1 MKQIKRHFHVIIVM
15 LGLITMISCEDLAFG
30 DKFLQKP
37 PSTDVTIDTVFSTAE
52 YARRV
57 LWYTYQYLPYGLET
71 TGYWT
76 TMYLSNIEALTDLCQ
91 SSIYYSGANTVYY
104 TGDYNASK
112 ENAPRVLKTSATK
125 LRFNDSETHMWAAIR
140 HAWLVVE
147 NIDRVPDM
155 DQEEKERLKAEAKTI
170 VAIYYIHM
178 LRHYG
183 ALPIVDKVIAPDD
196 ADFPARATLDE
207 TVKFILRILQ
217 EAIDCPHFPWNISP
231 SDLAN
236 WDGRITKAGAMGLKA
251 RLLLFVASP
260 LFNNEEPYYPGEAS
274 DKKMTWYGDYQHE
287 RWGGCG

>member
-112 ENAPRVLKTSATK
+112 ENAPRVLKTSATNFV
-125 LRFNDSETHMWAAIR
+125 LMI
-140 HAWLVVE
+140 V
-147 NIDRVPDM
+147 
-155 DQEEKERLKAEAKTI
+155 RLTCGQPF
-170 VAIYYIHM
+170 V
-178 LRHYG
+178 
-183 ALPIVDKVIAPDD
+183 
-196 ADFPARATLDE
+196 TL
-207 TVKFILRILQ
+207 
-217 EAIDCPHFPWNISP
+217 
-231 SDLAN
+231 
-236 WDGRITKAGAMGLKA
+236 GL
-251 RLLLFVASP
+251 L
-260 LFNNEEPYYPGEAS
+260 
-274 DKKMTWYGDYQHE
+274 
-287 RWGGCG
+287 

>member
-170 VAIYYIHM
+170 VAMWI
-178 LRHYG
+178 
-183 ALPIVDKVIAPDD
+183 K
-196 ADFPARATLDE
+196 
-207 TVKFILRILQ
+207 
-217 EAIDCPHFPWNISP
+217 
-231 SDLAN
+231 
-236 WDGRITKAGAMGLKA
+236 
-251 RLLLFVASP
+251 LLHLIMQIFQ
-260 LFNNEEPYYPGEAS
+260 LELLWM
-274 DKKMTWYGDYQHE
+274 KL
-287 RWGGCG
+287 